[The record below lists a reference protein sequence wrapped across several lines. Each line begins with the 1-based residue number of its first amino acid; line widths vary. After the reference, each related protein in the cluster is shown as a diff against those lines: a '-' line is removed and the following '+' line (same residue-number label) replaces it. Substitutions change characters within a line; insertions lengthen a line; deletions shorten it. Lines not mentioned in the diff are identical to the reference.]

1 MKSRPTPSELHE
13 LQRLRQRVAELEAS
27 TSGGTASAADDA
39 RRQLAWIVGHAPII
53 IWAIDAEGTITLS
66 QGRGLEG
73 LGLGQDET
81 VGHNVFDLYG
91 DKPAVIA
98 AMRQALAGDEYR
110 GSAEIGGRVLEGYL
124 APLRDAAGKIVGA
137 SGVATDVTDH
147 VEAERGLRQTR
158 DLLEQRVEER
168 TAAMLAANETLSR
181 EIKQRISAERHSQE
195 QAAILQSIL
204 DNMPDGVVVADRDG
218 KLLLINPAGA
228 RIVGLD
234 DFPAAESGANWFSA
248 AYLPD
253 MLTPYPADA
262 GPVPRAVLG
271 ESVDAEEVFLRHPM
285 RPHGVWIQVNARPL
299 RDERGELR
307 GGVVVFRDITEQ
319 KRALAALGETEARL
333 QSVLDNTPAIVSL
346 KDARGRYLLAN
357 RAFET
362 SFGLTQDQIIG
373 LTDDAIFAAET
384 AAQFRR
390 HDAQVLGERTAFQ
403 FEETVPRN
411 GSLETYLSVKFPIN
425 NSQGVPHAIC
435 GISTDITQR
444 KQAEQRL
451 RSEQGFLKQL
461 LRAHERDRQLMA
473 YEIHDGLVQYISGAL
488 MHLES
493 FANEHHKLSEK
504 ARGGL
509 ELASHLL
516 RRSIAEGR
524 RVMSGLRPPIL
535 DEAGIVLAIAYLVA
549 EQTVPDELLI
559 SFSHRVSF
567 DRLDP
572 LLEGTIFRIVQEA
585 LTNVRRHSG
594 AHEAEVK
601 LVETDGRLHLEVHDW
616 GVGFDPDG
624 VPDDRFGLQGMRK
637 RADLVGGQAQI
648 ISAGGEGTRVVVDL
662 PLTRRLK
669 EDSGQ

>member
-1 MKSRPTPSELHE
+1 MRAGGGRTMTSQPTPSDRDE
-13 LQRLRQRVAELEAS
+13 LQQ
-27 TSGGTASAADDA
+27 
-39 RRQLAWIVGHAPII
+39 
-53 IWAIDAEGTITLS
+53 
-66 QGRGLEG
+66 
-73 LGLGQDET
+73 
-81 VGHNVFDLYG
+81 
-91 DKPAVIA
+91 
-98 AMRQALAGDEYR
+98 
-110 GSAEIGGRVLEGYL
+110 
-124 APLRDAAGKIVGA
+124 LRDA
-137 SGVATDVTDH
+137 
-147 VEAERGLRQTR
+147 R

-168 TAAMLAANETLSR
+168 TAALTAANETLTR
-181 EIKQRISAERHSQE
+181 EIEQRVSAERRSQE

-204 DNMPDGVVVADRDG
+204 DNMPDGVVVADREG

-234 DFPAAESGANWFSA
+234 DFPGDDSAANWFSA

-253 MLTPYPADA
+253 MLTPYPAET
-262 GPVPRAVLG
+262 GPVPRAILG
-271 ESVDAEEVFLRHPM
+271 ESVDAEEVFLRHPQ

-299 RDERGELR
+299 RDAQGEVQ
-307 GGVVVFRDITEQ
+307 GGVVVFRDVTEQ

-346 KDARGRYLLAN
+346 KDTRGRYLLAN

-362 SFGLTQDQIIG
+362 GFGLTQDQIIG
-373 LTDDAIFAAET
+373 LTDDAIFASET
-384 AAQFRR
+384 AEQFRR
-390 HDAQVLGERTAFQ
+390 HDAQVLSERMAFQ

-411 GSLETYLSVKFPIN
+411 GSIETYLSVKFLIN
-425 NSQGVPHAIC
+425 NSQGVPHAVC

-444 KQAEQRL
+444 KQAEERL
-451 RSEQGFLKQL
+451 RSEQGFLKQI

-488 MHLES
+488 MHIES
-493 FANEHHKLSEK
+493 FGAEHDKLSQK
-504 ARGGL
+504 ARGAL
-509 ELASHLL
+509 ELAGHLL

-549 EQTVPDELLI
+549 EQTVPGELLI
-559 SFSHRVSF
+559 SFTHRVSF

-572 LLEGTIFRIVQEA
+572 LFEGTIFRIVQEA

-594 AHEAEVK
+594 APEAEVR
-601 LVETDGRLHLEVHDW
+601 LIETDGRLHLEVRDW
-616 GVGFDPDG
+616 GIGFDPDD

-648 ISAGGEGTRVVVDL
+648 ISVRGEGTRVVVDL
-662 PLTRRLK
+662 PVTRRMK